1 MKEYVTSN
9 VTGKTYALQDV
20 VRILNTQ
27 QIIAYMKYGIKLLD
41 IYPSINNNGLPVLVY
56 IVSRADSKEAYNLW
70 CKGELGTNDE

>member
-27 QIIAYMKYGIKLLD
+27 QIIAYMKYGIEILD
-41 IYPSINNNGLPVLVY
+41 LYPSITSSGTPILVY
-56 IVSRADSKEAYNLW
+56 IVNRNDSKDAYDLW
-70 CKGELGTNDE
+70 CKGELNNG

>member
-27 QIIAYMKYGIKLLD
+27 QIIAYMKYGIEILD
-41 IYPSINNNGLPVLVY
+41 LYPSISSSGTPILVY
-56 IVSRADSKEAYNLW
+56 IVNRSDSKVAYDLW
-70 CKGELGTNDE
+70 CKGELNNG

>member
-27 QIIAYMKYGIKLLD
+27 QIIAYMKHGVELLD
-41 IYPSINNNGLPVLVY
+41 IYPSINFNNIPVLVF
-56 IVSRADSKEAYNLW
+56 IVNKRNTKEVYDLW
-70 CKGELGTNDE
+70 CKGELE